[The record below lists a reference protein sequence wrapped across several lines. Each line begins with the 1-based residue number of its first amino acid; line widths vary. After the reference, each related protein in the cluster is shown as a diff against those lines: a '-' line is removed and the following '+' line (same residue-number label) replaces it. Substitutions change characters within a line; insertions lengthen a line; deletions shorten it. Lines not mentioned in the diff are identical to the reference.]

1 MPLRPFPFPLRV
13 GTDICSIA
21 RIRKLLT
28 PKPEA
33 TTPALIRFLPKLLT
47 WPERRYFW
55 ERFTSV
61 ENAQRDLDA
70 VSHYLAGRY
79 EYWSRS
85 IACLRA
91 NDCQMGSKGSLPQ
104 SF

>member
-28 PKPEA
+28 PKAAASSP
-33 TTPALIRFLPKLLT
+33 PLVRFLPKLLT

-55 ERFTSV
+55 ERFASV
-61 ENAQRDLDA
+61 ENAQKELDA
-70 VSHYLAGRY
+70 VSHFLAGRY
-79 EYWSRS
+79 EHLSCS
-85 IACLRA
+85 ITRRKL
-91 NDCQMGSKGSLPQ
+91 MVH
-104 SF
+104 

>member
-28 PKPEA
+28 PKIEG
-33 TTPALIRFLPKLLT
+33 TTPPLVRFLPKLLT
-47 WPERRYFW
+47 WPERQYFW
-55 ERFTSV
+55 HRFLGA
-61 ENAQRDLDA
+61 ENAQNELDA

-79 EYWSRS
+79 VDSS
-85 IACLRA
+85 A
-91 NDCQMGSKGSLPQ
+91 
-104 SF
+104 